1 MKEIKDINRWRHI
14 PCSWVGRINIVKNTI
29 LPNEIYRFN
38 EIPIELP
45 IAFFTKLEQQQQ
57 QKQNHNSYCDRN

>member
-1 MKEIKDINRWRHI
+1 MKETKDINSWRHI
-14 PCSWVGRINIVKNTI
+14 PCSWVGRINTVKNTI

-45 IAFFTKLEQQQQ
+45 ISFFTKLEQQQQ
-57 QKQNHNSYCDRN
+57 NHSSYCDWN